1 MADRPTEE
9 GGGERRNAA
18 PRPIIV
24 SPIVIFNPPSAPPR
38 TWHWRLLIFL
48 LVAGSVSALAW
59 YKATSI
65 RRSAERDLSLDLGG
79 RRDPV
84 SVPDRVRAQHGVPSV
99 TAARSGPAVPLPTL
113 TGSNQTLPPG
123 SCDPP
128 YIHLGNGAKV
138 DKPGC
143 R

>member
-1 MADRPTEE
+1 MADGPTGE
-9 GGGERRNAA
+9 GNGERRNDA

-24 SPIVIFNPPSAPPR
+24 SPVVIFDPPSAPPR

-59 YKATSI
+59 YKATAVK
-65 RRSAERDLSLDLGG
+65 RSAERDLSLDPGA

-84 SVPDRVRAQHGVPSV
+84 SVPDRVRAQHGVPSA
-99 TAARSGPAVPLPTL
+99 TAARAGPVPLPTL
-113 TGSNQTLPPG
+113 TGSNPTLPPD